1 MKVFKIKII
10 YKSGAT
16 HEFEVTDFSY
26 EETSGVTKVEWY
38 SYSMENKPLSIG
50 LEDIA
55 AVWQVGVRE
64 VEDNS

>member
-16 HEFEVTDFSY
+16 HEFEVTDFNY
-26 EETSGVTKVEWY
+26 EETSGIKKVNWD
-38 SYSMENKPLSIG
+38 SYSMENRPVVIG
-50 LEDIA
+50 VNEIA

>member
-26 EETSGVTKVEWY
+26 EETSGRKRVKWDAY
-38 SYSMENKPLSIG
+38 SIENQPLSIG
-50 LEDIA
+50 LEEIA

>member
-16 HEFEVTDFSY
+16 HEFEVTDFNY
-26 EETSGVTKVEWY
+26 EEISRGKKVTWD
-38 SYSMENKPLSIG
+38 SYSMENRPLVIG
-50 LEDIA
+50 VDDIA

>member
-26 EETSGVTKVEWY
+26 EETSGGKKVEWD
-38 SYSMENKPLSIG
+38 SYSMENQPLSIG

>member
-10 YKSGAT
+10 YKSSAT

-26 EETSGVTKVEWY
+26 EETSGGKRVKWDPY
-38 SYSMENKPLSIG
+38 AIENQPLSIG
-50 LEDIA
+50 LEEIA

>member
-26 EETSGVTKVEWY
+26 EETSGVTKVEWD
-38 SYSMENKPLSIG
+38 SYSMENKPLRIG

>member
-26 EETSGVTKVEWY
+26 EETSGGKRVKWDPY
-38 SYSMENKPLSIG
+38 SIENQPLSIG
-50 LEDIA
+50 LEEIA